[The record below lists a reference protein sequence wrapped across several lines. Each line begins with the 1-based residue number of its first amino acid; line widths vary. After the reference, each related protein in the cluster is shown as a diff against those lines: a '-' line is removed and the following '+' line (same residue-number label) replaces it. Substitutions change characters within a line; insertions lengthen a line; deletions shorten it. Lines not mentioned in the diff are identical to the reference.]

1 MAEDINKA
9 YLWFVCM
16 VAAFGGLL
24 FGYDTAVIS
33 GTIGL
38 LRTQFELNTAMEGTL
53 VSSVL
58 LGSIVGCLIAGYLS
72 DKFGRKKILIL
83 AGVLFIVASIGCGV
97 ALDFIFLVIIRL
109 TGGIGV
115 GIASV
120 LSGMYISE
128 ISPPQIRGR
137 MTSLFQF
144 AITIGIL
151 VALFINALLKG
162 VADNHSGEISNNIF
176 HWMVVQETW
185 RGMLAAMVIPAT
197 LFTISLLFV
206 PESPRWL
213 VQQGIVGKAK
223 QILNKIAGK
232 KTTEQEVS
240 AINETLKLRSVALL
254 DLLRPGL
261 RKALFVALFLAIVS
275 ELSGITVIFYYGPDI
290 LEKAGLKLSDALG
303 GFVSVG
309 IVNVLFTI
317 IALWKL
323 DSIGRRPLLFFGN
336 TGAFL
341 SLISL
346 GLCFLTDRTEGI
358 LPVIFICAFVGFF
371 AFSMG
376 PIKWVVMSEIF
387 PTRIRG
393 RAMAIAS
400 LSIWVTDFVL
410 NLVFP
415 MIREGLGMAGIFFLF
430 SLFLVPQFFFIWKIM
445 PETKGK
451 SLEEIEKLW
460 VQK

>member
-1 MAEDINKA
+1 MAENINKT
-9 YLWFVCM
+9 YLWFTCM
-16 VAAFGGLL
+16 VAALGGLL

-38 LRTQFELNTAMEGTL
+38 LRTQFELSSAMEGTL

-72 DKFGRKKILIL
+72 DKFGRKKVLIL
-83 AGVLFIVASIGCGV
+83 AGVLFIIASLGCGI
-97 ALDFIFLVIIRL
+97 APDFAFLVSIRL
-109 TGGIGV
+109 VGGIGV

-128 ISPPQIRGR
+128 ISPPQVRGR

-151 VALFINALLKG
+151 VALFVNAMLKG
-162 VADNHSGEISNNIF
+162 IADNSTGEIAQGFF
-176 HWMVVQETW
+176 HWMVVEETW
-185 RGMLAAMVIPAT
+185 RGMLIVMLVPAA
-197 LFTISLLFV
+197 LFTSSLFFV

-223 QILNKIAGK
+223 KILNKIADEE
-232 KTTEQEVS
+232 TTEKEIL
-240 AINETLKLRSVALL
+240 AINETLNEKSIRLT
-254 DLLRPGL
+254 DLVKPGL

-323 DSIGRRPLLFFGN
+323 DSVGRRPLLFVGN
-336 TGAFL
+336 AGAFL

-346 GLCFLTDRTEGI
+346 GFCFMTGNTEGI
-358 LPVIFICAFVGFF
+358 LPVVFICAFVGFF

-393 RAMAIAS
+393 RAVAIAS
-400 LSIWVTDFVL
+400 LSVWITDFIL

-415 MIREGLGMAGIFFLF
+415 MIREAMGMAGIFFLF
-430 SLFLVPQFFFIWKIM
+430 SLFLVPQFFFIWKVM

-451 SLEEIEKLW
+451 TLEEIEKLW